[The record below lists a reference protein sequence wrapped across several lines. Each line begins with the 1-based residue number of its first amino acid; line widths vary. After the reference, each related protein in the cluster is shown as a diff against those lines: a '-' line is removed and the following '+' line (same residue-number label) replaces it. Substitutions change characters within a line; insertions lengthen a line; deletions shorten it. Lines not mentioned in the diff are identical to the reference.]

1 MALSSEITKK
11 TRRSSQ
17 SLTKQNNNTHIS
29 KPSPGDTLSQISFAP
44 ATQTTVVTTTTTTTT
59 NFPPLI
65 VKAPRERASLDPKVY
80 PLAETPTPQSIKR
93 MCFEMDGK
101 PTYFREAEDPVR
113 TFRKVC
119 FLSTVLPYAQTF
131 G

>member
-1 MALSSEITKK
+1 MALSPNITKQ

-17 SLTKQNNNTHIS
+17 NLTKQNNNTPIS

-44 ATQTTVVTTTTTTTT
+44 ATRTTVVTTTTTTTT

-65 VKAPRERASLDPKVY
+65 VRAPRERASLDPKVY

-101 PTYFREAEDPVR
+101 PTYFREAEDPVK
-113 TFRKVC
+113 TFRKVRST
-119 FLSTVLPYAQTF
+119 FTVLLFA
-131 G
+131 